1 MIRIEITRDDDIVSC
16 MPGGPLSR
24 PNRRTKCSMSI
35 RLCCEGLSV
44 LTQKWV
50 LSIIAKG
57 NATMMAEPLTVQMN
71 RLSR

>member
-1 MIRIEITRDDDIVSC
+1 MMRVEITRDDDIMSC

-35 RLCCEGLSV
+35 RLCCEGLAI
-44 LTQKWV
+44 LTQKWMS
-50 LSIIAKG
+50 SIKAKG
-57 NATMMAEPLTVQMN
+57 NATMMTEPLTVQMN